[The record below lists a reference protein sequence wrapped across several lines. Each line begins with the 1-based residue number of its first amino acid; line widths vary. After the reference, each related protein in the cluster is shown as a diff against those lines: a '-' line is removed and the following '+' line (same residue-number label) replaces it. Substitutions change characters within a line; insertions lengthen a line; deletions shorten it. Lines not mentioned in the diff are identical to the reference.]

1 MRRLFAL
8 GSLLFVV
15 LFSATS
21 PAMADA
27 NGAAQFVDGLG
38 KQVLDLAK
46 DSSRTDSEK
55 QQILKDIFFQSVD
68 VDWIGRFVLGRFW
81 RDASEAQRQQYLTNY
96 RNFISTNYTSRL
108 RDYTGETYKLAGSRD
123 EGDGKYFVS
132 VDIVRPNGQNVETN
146 YKVKEENSSYKII
159 DIVVEGVSLITTQR
173 SEFSSAVSR
182 KGLDFLIEQLAKK
195 AANPQPAEA
204 GKP

>member
-1 MRRLFAL
+1 MRRFAFL
-8 GSLLFVV
+8 STLLCLALFV
-15 LFSATS
+15 SS
-21 PAMADA
+21 PVHADE
-27 NGAAQFVDGLG
+27 NGARQFIDGLG
-38 KQVLDLAK
+38 QQVLALAK
-46 DSSRTDSEK
+46 DSGKSDSQK
-55 QQILKDIFFQSVD
+55 QDELRNIFFQSVD
-68 VDWIGRFVLGRFW
+68 VDWIARFVLGRFW
-81 RDASEAQRQQYLTNY
+81 RTASESQQQTYLNNY

-108 RDYTGETYKLAGSRD
+108 RDYTGETFKITGARD
-123 EGDGKYFVS
+123 DGDGKYMVS
-132 VDIVRPNGQNVETN
+132 MQIVRPNGQNVETD
-146 YKVKEENSSYKII
+146 YKVKEDGGYKII

>member
-1 MRRLFAL
+1 MRRLIAF
-8 GSLLFVV
+8 GSLFFVV
-15 LFSATS
+15 LFSAN
-21 PAMADA
+21 AHADT
-27 NGAAQFVDGLG
+27 NGAKQFIDHLG
-38 KQVLDLAK
+38 KQVLELAK
-46 DSSRTDSEK
+46 DSGTSDNQK
-55 QQILKDIFFQSVD
+55 QQILKDIFFQNVD

-81 RDASEAQRQQYLTNY
+81 RTASESQQQQYLNNY

-108 RDYTGETYKLAGSRD
+108 RDYTGETYKITGSRD

-132 VDIVRPNGQNVETN
+132 MDIVRPNGQNVETN
-146 YKVKEENSSYKII
+146 YKVKEENGSYKIV